1 MTGRCVDSAIDGQVY
16 AVDEAR
22 VVARKE
28 CDDTSDFFG
37 LSAATERDAFE
48 LRPEQLRNFEKVGH
62 VEVGEGDARTDGIDS
77 YASGAKFDGEVAGEI
92 THRPLC
98 GVVGAKPPITAESG
112 QGRYVY
118 DCPLRLDEMRQN
130 ASRRVENAIDIDRE
144 HAMPFLDRQIQKAAA
159 RPDSCIVDENV
170 DPAEAADGVGG
181 QLLHVL
187 DDRDVGGLDQATV
200 APETLPDLRQFF
212 LPAAAQYDGGALGVK
227 TTCGRGTDACPGT
240 RHDDDLALEA

>member
-48 LRPEQLRNFEKVGH
+48 LPPEQLRKFLEGRH
-62 VEVGEGDARTDGIDS
+62 VQVGEGDARTDRIDS
-77 YASGAKFDGEVAGEI
+77 YASRAKFDGEAAREI

-98 GVVGAKPPITAESG
+98 SVVGAQPPITAESG

-187 DDRDVGGLDQATV
+187 DDRGVRWLGQATV
-200 APETLPDLRQFF
+200 APQ
-212 LPAAAQYDGGALGVK
+212 ALAH
-227 TTCGRGTDACPGT
+227 RRP
-240 RHDDDLALEA
+240 